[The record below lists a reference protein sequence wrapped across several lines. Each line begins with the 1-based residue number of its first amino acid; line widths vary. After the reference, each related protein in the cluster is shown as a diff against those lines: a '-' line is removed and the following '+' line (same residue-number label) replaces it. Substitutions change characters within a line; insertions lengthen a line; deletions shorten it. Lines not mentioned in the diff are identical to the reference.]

1 MTKDMQTA
9 KGGIFVVSAPS
20 GAGKT
25 TLCRTVIK
33 EFDRLSYSVSHTTRP
48 ARVGETD
55 GGDYFFISKKEFED
69 RITENYWAEWARV
82 HDNYYGTSKAFL
94 TEKINSGQSILLDID
109 VQGAEQI
116 KTAFPEA
123 VTIFVMP
130 PSFEELEN
138 RLRKRGMDSDEVI
151 EKRLENAGREM
162 DRKGWYEYIVIN
174 DDFEQARRK
183 MIDIINGHIR

>member
-1 MTKDMQTA
+1 MQTA
-9 KGGIFVVSAPS
+9 KGGMFVVSAPS

-33 EFDRLSYSVSHTTRP
+33 EFHRLSYSVSHTTRA
-48 ARVGETD
+48 ARAGETD
-55 GGDYFFISKKEFED
+55 GVDYFFISKKEFED
-69 RITENYWAEWARV
+69 RIAENYWAEWARV
-82 HDNYYGTSKAFL
+82 HDNYYGTSRAFL
-94 TEKINSGQSILLDID
+94 AEKINSGQSILLDID
-109 VQGAEQI
+109 VQGAKQI

-183 MIDIINGHIR
+183 MIDIISGHIR

>member
-1 MTKDMQTA
+1 MTGGMQNA

-20 GAGKT
+20 GTGKT
-25 TLCRTVIK
+25 TLCRNVIN
-33 EFDRLSYSVSHTTRP
+33 EVDRLSYSVSHTTRA
-48 ARVGETD
+48 ARAAETD
-55 GGDYFFISKKEFED
+55 GADYFFISKKEFED
-69 RITENYWAEWARV
+69 KITENYWAEWARV

-109 VQGAEQI
+109 VQGAKQI

-138 RLRKRGMDSDEVI
+138 RLRKRGTDSEDVI

-162 DRKGWYEYIVIN
+162 DQKGWYDFIVIN
-174 DDFEQARRK
+174 DDFGQARRK
-183 MIDIINGHIR
+183 MIDIINGHTR

>member
-9 KGGIFVVSAPS
+9 KGGMFVVSAPS

-33 EFDRLSYSVSHTTRP
+33 EFDRLSYSVSHTTRA
-48 ARVGETD
+48 ARAGETD
-55 GGDYFFISKKEFED
+55 GVDYFFISKKEFED
-69 RITENYWAEWARV
+69 RIAENYWAEWARV

-94 TEKINSGQSILLDID
+94 AEKINSGQSILLDID
-109 VQGAEQI
+109 VQGAKQI

-151 EKRLENAGREM
+151 EKRLENAGKEM
-162 DRKGWYEYIVIN
+162 DRKGWYDFIVIN

-183 MIDIINGHIR
+183 MIDIISGHIR

>member
-1 MTKDMQTA
+1 MTEHTRA
-9 KGGIFVVSAPS
+9 GKGGIFVVSAPS

-25 TLCRTVIK
+25 TLCRSVIN
-33 EFDRLSYSVSHTTRP
+33 ELDRLSYSVSHTTRA
-48 ARVGETD
+48 ARAGETD
-55 GGDYFFISKKEFED
+55 AVDYFFISKKEFED
-69 RITENYWAEWARV
+69 KITENYWAEWARV

-109 VQGAEQI
+109 VQGARQI

-130 PSFEELEN
+130 PSFDELEN
-138 RLRKRGMDSDEVI
+138 RLRKRGTDSEDVI
-151 EKRLENAGREM
+151 QNRLENAGREM
-162 DRKGWYEYIVIN
+162 DQKGCYDFIVIN

>member
-1 MTKDMQTA
+1 MTQDIQTA

-25 TLCRTVIK
+25 TLCRTVMK
-33 EFDRLSYSVSHTTRP
+33 EFDTLFYSVSHTTRA
-48 ARVGETD
+48 ARAGETD
-55 GGDYFFISKKEFED
+55 GVDYFFIDKKEFEAG
-69 RITENYWAEWARV
+69 IAENCWAEWARV
-82 HDNYYGTSKAFL
+82 HNNYYGTSKAFL

-109 VQGAEQI
+109 VQGAKQI
-116 KTAFPEA
+116 KTVFPEA

-130 PSFEELEN
+130 PSFEELEK
-138 RLRKRGMDSDEVI
+138 RLRKRGTDSEDVI
-151 EKRLENAGREM
+151 QNRLENAGREM
-162 DRKGWYEYIVIN
+162 DRKGCYDFIVIN